1 VVARAS
7 SANLHRGNPQSGF
20 TLVELLVVITIIGIL
35 ISLLLPA
42 VQAARGAARRLQCM
56 NNLKQ
61 VGLALH
67 GLHEAR
73 GVMPPMCAKCADND
87 TTNNTNP
94 TEPWD
99 YCFTSH
105 DSAYG
110 HHHYTMFQFLL
121 PYLEQTAV
129 YDKLT
134 ETGYAGGQY
143 FVVITILLC
152 PDDPSIKNGKNT
164 TKHGGAWSW
173 GASCYGGNN
182 YVFGNPPGK
191 NTIGEAT
198 LPASVPDGTSNT
210 VFFAEMYGTCG
221 SSGDQDVLWGSLW
234 ADANS
239 VWRPGFNLGT
249 SKGGSSVST
258 YPAAKM
264 FQVAPDFINTCDPE
278 RPQAAHSGGM
288 NVCLGDGSVR
298 FLSGSLNQTTWA
310 RLCDPR
316 DREVIGAF

>member
-1 VVARAS
+1 MRVPRVMRKAA
-7 SANLHRGNPQSGF
+7 GF

-35 ISLLLPA
+35 IALLLPA
-42 VQAARGAARRLQCM
+42 VQAARGAARLMQCR

-67 GLHEAR
+67 SLYEAR
-73 GVMPPMCAKCADND
+73 GVMPPMCARCADND

-99 YCFTSH
+99 SCFASA

-110 HHHYTMFQFLL
+110 HHHYTMFHFML

-134 ETGYAGGQY
+134 ESGYAGGQY
-143 FVVITILLC
+143 KVVIPTLIC
-152 PDDPSIKNGKNT
+152 PDDPSIKNGMNT
-164 TKHGGAWSW
+164 TARGGAWHW
-173 GASCYGGNN
+173 AASCYGGNN
-182 YVFGNPPGK
+182 YVFGNPTSADYK
-191 NTIGEAT
+191 TRTLGEAT
-198 LPASVPDGTSNT
+198 LPASVPDGASNT
-210 VFFAEMYGTCG
+210 VIFAEMYGTCG
-221 SSGDQDVLWGSLW
+221 SSGDIANLSGSLW

-239 VWRPGFNLGT
+239 TWRPGFNLGAG
-249 SKGGSSVST
+249 KGGSGLST
-258 YPAAKM
+258 YPPAKM

-278 RPQAAHSGGM
+278 RPQGAHVGGI
-288 NVCLGDGSVR
+288 NICLGDGSVR
-298 FLSGSLNQTTWA
+298 FVSGSLDETTWA

-316 DREVIGAF
+316 DREVVGEF